1 MINTRRTI
9 TTAALIAA
17 VWAADAKIF
26 LPSLIADGMVVEQNA
41 DVKLWGTSSCRNAK
55 VEVRCSWSDKVS
67 ICKTDSKGLW
77 RVEVPTSAASFEKQ
91 TLTVSDDDSSVTVS
105 DVLIGEVWLASG
117 QSNMEMPLRGFD
129 NCPVENSVET
139 ILQADCY
146 KDKVRMFTVPK
157 EQSYEPQT
165 ECKGEWRNASSQYAA
180 EFSAAAYH
188 FATVLSRALQ
198 TPVGIV
204 VCAYGG
210 SRVESWMPREQLLRY
225 PDIDLSEES
234 MSKIT
239 AWERPLLMYN
249 AMFLPVKNYTYKGII
264 WYQGES
270 NVGHY
275 DTFADR
281 LVKMAEIWRGALELG
296 EIPFY
301 TVEIA
306 PYADYGEC
314 GALLRE
320 QQHKAAARIGNSACV
335 STNDLVKPYE
345 GLQIHPCQ
353 KRQVGLRLALTALN
367 KAYGCRW
374 IACESPSYKAMRV
387 EGGKAI
393 VSFEHTEGGFSRLE
407 GIRGFEIAGE
417 DRVFHRADTVRVN
430 DKSSVAVASSEV
442 ERPVAVRY
450 CFHDFAAGNLANTCG
465 WPVIPFRTDDW

>member
-1 MINTRRTI
+1 MSIAFSLV
-9 TTAALIAA
+9 AAL
-17 VWAADAKIF
+17 AADAKIS

-41 DVKLWGTSSCRNAK
+41 NVRLWGTSSRKNAEVK
-55 VEVRCSWSDKVS
+55 VKCSWSGEDAV
-67 ICKTDSKGLW
+67 CKSGAYGTWSVVVGT
-77 RVEVPTSAASFEKQ
+77 PGASFEKQ
-91 TLTVSDDDSSVTVS
+91 SISISDEDGTVTVS

-139 ILQADCY
+139 ILHADDY

-157 EQSYEPQT
+157 EQSYEPRT

-188 FATVLSRALQ
+188 FATVLERALQ
-198 TPVGIV
+198 VPVGIV

-210 SRVESWMPREQLLRY
+210 SRVESWMPREQLQQY
-225 PDIDLSEES
+225 PDIDLSRGG
-234 MSKIT
+234 MDKMT
-239 AWERPLLMYN
+239 AWERPMLMYN

-270 NVGHY
+270 NVGRH
-275 DTFADR
+275 DTFAAR
-281 LVKMAEIWRGALELG
+281 LARMAEIWRGELG
-296 EIPFY
+296 LGGIPFY

-320 QQHKAAARIGNSACV
+320 QQHKAAALIGNSACI

-345 GLQIHPCQ
+345 SLQIHPCQ
-353 KRQVGLRLALTALN
+353 KRQVGLRLALTALS
-367 KAYGCRW
+367 KAYGRSW
-374 IACESPSYKAMRV
+374 IACEGPTYKEMRV
-387 EGGKAI
+387 EGGRAI

-407 GIRGFEIAGE
+407 GISGFEIAGD

-430 DKSSVAVASSEV
+430 DKSSVAVSSSEV
-442 ERPVAVRY
+442 QRPVAVRY
-450 CFHDFAAGNLANTCG
+450 CFRDFAVGNLANTSG
-465 WPVIPFRTDDW
+465 LPVVPFRTDDW